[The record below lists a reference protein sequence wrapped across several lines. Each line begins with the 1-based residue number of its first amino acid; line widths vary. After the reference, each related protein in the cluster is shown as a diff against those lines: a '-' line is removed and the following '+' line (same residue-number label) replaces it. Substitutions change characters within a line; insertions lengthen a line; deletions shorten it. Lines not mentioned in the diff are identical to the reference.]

1 MGERGSLVGSL
12 TQLTLLPL
20 RRPCFVLHLSHRMPT
35 LFLAPCSHTS
45 CRYKLPVIVCVMNNG
60 GIYGGD
66 RREAALAQAAT
77 QGAEAGGFAA
87 DPAPTSFVDGSR

>member
-1 MGERGSLVGSL
+1 MLGRNPHSFRFETRASLHTCHTECPHSSS
-12 TQLTLLPL
+12 
-20 RRPCFVLHLSHRMPT
+20 R
-35 LFLAPCSHTS
+35 LAPKPFA
-45 CRYKLPVIVCVMNNG
+45 RYKLPIIVCVMNNG

-77 QGAEAGGFAA
+77 QGAKAGGFAA